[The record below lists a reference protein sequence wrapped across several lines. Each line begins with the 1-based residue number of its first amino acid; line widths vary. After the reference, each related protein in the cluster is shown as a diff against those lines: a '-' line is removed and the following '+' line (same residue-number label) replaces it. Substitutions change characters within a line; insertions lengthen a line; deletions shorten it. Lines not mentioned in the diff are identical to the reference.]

1 MVAYA
6 ALPSASK
13 GEYGERITSLA
24 QIGHFEIRLVD
35 IPWSDANLPHM
46 FWLELYDHAI
56 ASAVDSC
63 RCSTIHEA
71 VALFEELLGQAGAPT
86 K

>member
-1 MVAYA
+1 M
-6 ALPSASK
+6 L
-13 GEYGERITSLA
+13 
-24 QIGHFEIRLVD
+24 
-35 IPWSDANLPHM
+35 
-46 FWLELYDHAI
+46 WLELYDHAI

-71 VALFEELLGQAGAPT
+71 VALFEELVEQAGAPT